1 MRLKG
6 KVALIVGAGGPMGTA
21 VSTLFAQEGAKVVL
35 AARREEPLKELAD
48 RIKRIGGEAT
58 FVTGDALTVEGS
70 QRMVHCAFERYGRL
84 DILYHNIGD
93 YAFGDKP
100 IYETEEG
107 EWRYLVDVN
116 LNSAFL
122 PCRFAIPVLKR
133 NGGGV
138 IVFVSASTSLR
149 QRAHAGYAAAK
160 AGLIGMTLNLARN
173 LKPFNIRVHCL
184 CPSGIGQLKSTDR
197 IDLPT
202 PNLNRLGEPEDVAY
216 AALFLCSDEAAW
228 LTGVVLDI
236 DGGASLSI

>member
-35 AARREEPLKELAD
+35 AARREEPLRELTE
-48 RIKRIGGEAT
+48 RIKQIGGEAT
-58 FVTGDALTVEGS
+58 FVTGNALTFEGA
-70 QRMVHCAFERYGRL
+70 QRIVNCAVERYGRI

-93 YAFGDKP
+93 YAFGEKP
-100 IYETEEG
+100 LYETEEN
-107 EWRYLVDVN
+107 EWRYLIDVN

-122 PCRFAIPVLKR
+122 PCRFAIPFLKQS
-133 NGGGV
+133 GGGV
-138 IVFVSASTSLR
+138 IVFVSASTALR

-160 AGLIGMTLNLARN
+160 AGLIAMTLNLARN

-184 CPSGIGQLKSTDR
+184 CPSGIGQLKSPNR
-197 IDLPT
+197 IGLPT
-202 PNLNRLGEPEDVAY
+202 PNLNRSGEPEDIAY

>member
-35 AARREEPLKELAD
+35 AARREEPLRELIE
-48 RIKRIGGEAT
+48 RIKQIGGEAT
-58 FVTGDALTVEGS
+58 FVTDDALTIEGS
-70 QRMVHCAFERYGRL
+70 QRMVSCAIERYGRL

-100 IYETEEG
+100 ISETEEN
-107 EWRYLVDVN
+107 EWRYLIDVN

-122 PCRFAIPVLKR
+122 PCRFAIPVLKQS
-133 NGGGV
+133 GGGV
-138 IVFVSASTSLR
+138 IVFVSASTALR

-160 AGLIGMTLNLARN
+160 AGLIGMTLNLAKN

-184 CPSGIGQLKSTDR
+184 CPSGIGQLKSTNR

-202 PNLNRLGEPEDVAY
+202 PNLNRSGEPEDVAY

>member
-1 MRLKG
+1 
-6 KVALIVGAGGPMGTA
+6 
-21 VSTLFAQEGAKVVL
+21 
-35 AARREEPLKELAD
+35 
-48 RIKRIGGEAT
+48 
-58 FVTGDALTVEGS
+58 
-70 QRMVHCAFERYGRL
+70 MVHCAFERYGRL